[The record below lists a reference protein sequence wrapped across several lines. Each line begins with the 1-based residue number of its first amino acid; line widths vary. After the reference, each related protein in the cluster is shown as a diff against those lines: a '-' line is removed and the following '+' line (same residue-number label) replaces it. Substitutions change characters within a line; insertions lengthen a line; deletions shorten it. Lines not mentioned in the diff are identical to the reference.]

1 MNYLMPYD
9 SDGNDMA
16 KTDVPTFAEAL
27 IALGTNIPAENP
39 KEKVTE
45 LIKDKVDDYLTD
57 ELFNNIKDYHKYV
70 RVVRIVLEDKLSDA
84 FPEVLDVLGKEN
96 PLPNISQTI
105 QDTIPV
111 IGSYF

>member
-96 PLPNISQTI
+96 PLPNIS
-105 QDTIPV
+105 
-111 IGSYF
+111 